1 MRAVVATS
9 TGFHLRHLAQ
19 QLLRQGW
26 DVEFHSYLPRWKT
39 RQYGLPDSA
48 TVSHFNAL
56 LPLSAVALVRF
67 DHPWLTTL
75 RQHLAAAVDRRIA
88 RTMQPADVFVGLS
101 NVSVACAA
109 RAREQGALVLVERGS
124 SHIRQQRAAALAAG
138 MRPPRADYVA
148 REEAS
153 YAAADRVVLLSDYAR
168 KSFVENGFPDER
180 IAVMAPGVDLARF
193 APPAAPPA
201 LPVKA
206 LVVGVWSRRK
216 GCDLI
221 GDLLDELPNLT
232 VTHAGSIGDAPVP
245 ASPRF
250 TSLGHCDHRVLAQV
264 MQQHHLLL
272 FPSRDDGFGMVM
284 AEALASGLRV
294 VASTA
299 CGGPELARL
308 IGKRYVALIDPG
320 SFDQLVT
327 QTRSQIAD
335 ITMNFALTGAPTER
349 IAELTWDSYGERYVA
364 MLERLLEDRDA

>member
-26 DVEFHSYLPRWKT
+26 DVEFHSYLPHWKT

-48 TVSHFNAL
+48 TVSHFGAL
-56 LPLSAVALVRF
+56 LPLSALALVRF
-67 DHPWLTTL
+67 DHPWLTAL

-88 RTMQPADVFVGLS
+88 RTMRPADVFVGLS

-109 RAREQGALVLVERGS
+109 KAREQGALVLVERGS
-124 SHIRQQRAAALAAG
+124 SHIRQQLAAALAAG
-138 MRPPRADYVA
+138 IRPPRTDYVT

-201 LPVKA
+201 LPVRA

-221 GDLLDELPNLT
+221 GGLLDALPDLT

-245 ASPRF
+245 DSSRF
-250 TSLGHCDHRVLAQV
+250 TSLGHCDHELLAQV
-264 MQQHHLLL
+264 MRQHHLLL

-284 AEALASGLRV
+284 AEALASGMRV
-294 VASTA
+294 VASRA
-299 CGGPELARL
+299 SGGPELAEL
-308 IGKRYVALIDPG
+308 IGSEYVALVEPG
-320 SFDQLVT
+320 SLPELISATELQRNAIT
-327 QTRSQIAD
+327 EYPAEIAAPRERLSSLSWD
-335 ITMNFALTGAPTER
+335 GYGA
-349 IAELTWDSYGERYVA
+349 RYLA
-364 MLERLLEDRDA
+364 MLERLLGERR